1 MSKFKQAS
9 ELCDDFNELGIMR
22 TLASYYYN
30 RALTLEK
37 NILINS
43 KQETSEPLKPAKKE
57 TSAIDETLLLNG
69 TGVGEAVFEAVL
81 GMAVEIGR
89 EGREG
94 HSIGTAFI
102 LGDSANIMAKSRQL
116 ILNPFAGHSRETR
129 MVSDPEIRDNV
140 KEFAQLDGV
149 FVISAEGVVEAAG
162 RYITVDTGMV
172 SIPRG
177 LGTRHSS
184 VAAITSMTKALGIV
198 VSQSGGVIRI
208 FKGGKIAVTIRP

>member
-9 ELCDDFNELGIMR
+9 ELCEDFNELGVMR

-43 KQETSEPLKPAKKE
+43 KQETSESLKPAKKE
-57 TSAIDETLLLNG
+57 TPAFDEPLLLNG
-69 TGVGEAVFEAVL
+69 TGVEKAVFEAVL

-129 MVSDPEIRDNV
+129 MVNDPEIRDNV

-149 FVISAEGVVEAAG
+149 FVVSAEGVVEAAG